1 MKSYKQ
7 GVLDCMHIM
16 GDLFDTYGDYN
27 EAQSMY
33 FEFSKRAKQLIKS
46 L

>member
-1 MKSYKQ
+1 MKNYKQ

-16 GDLFDTYGDYN
+16 GDLFDTYGDYSV
-27 EAQSMY
+27 AQSMY
-33 FEFSKRAKQLIKS
+33 FEFRKRANQLIKS